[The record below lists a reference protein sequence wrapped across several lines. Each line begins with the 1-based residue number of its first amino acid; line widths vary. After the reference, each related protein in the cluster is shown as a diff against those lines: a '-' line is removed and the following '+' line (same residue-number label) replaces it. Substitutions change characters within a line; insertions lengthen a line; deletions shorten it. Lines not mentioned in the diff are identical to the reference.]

1 MKILYKKPHVIDIPV
16 VLKEFIMGAILAL
29 LMALDII
36 SGSSSAKAQSGGNN
50 YSLSS
55 SSVSGG
61 SERYSY
67 TDDVVKESGGRIV
80 YEIKGSSVRDSAG
93 RSVFS
98 VSGSRISGSDSY
110 EVRNKKVLKNNKVIF
125 DLN

>member
-36 SGSSSAKAQSGGNN
+36 SGSSVAKAQSGGNN

-61 SERYSY
+61 SERYTY
-67 TDDVVKESGGRIV
+67 TDDMVRESSGRIV
-80 YEIKGSSVRDSAG
+80 YEIKGSTVTDSAG

-98 VSGSRISGSDSY
+98 VSSSGISGSGSY
-110 EVRNKKVLKNNKVIF
+110 EVRNKKVLKDNRVIF

>member
-1 MKILYKKPHVIDIPV
+1 
-16 VLKEFIMGAILAL
+16 MGAILAL

-36 SGSSSAKAQSGGNN
+36 SGSSAAKAQSGGNN

-61 SERYSY
+61 SERYTY
-67 TDDVVKESGGRIV
+67 TDDMVRESSGRIV
-80 YEIKGSSVRDSAG
+80 YEIKGSTVTDSVG

-98 VSGSRISGSDSY
+98 VSSSGISGSGSY
-110 EVRNKKVLKNNKVIF
+110 EVRNKKVLKDNRVIF